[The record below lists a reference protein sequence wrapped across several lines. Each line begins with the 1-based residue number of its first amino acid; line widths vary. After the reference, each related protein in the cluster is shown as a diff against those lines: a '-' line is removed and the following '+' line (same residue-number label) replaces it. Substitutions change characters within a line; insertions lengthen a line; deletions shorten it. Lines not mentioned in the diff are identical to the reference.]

1 VDRTGVA
8 AAALLLL
15 AFGGGM
21 QLWTNPAWLPITGL
35 AVALLVI
42 AALGGADLRRA
53 LVLFGWYWPPCY
65 LLASA
70 VGHWDNRNIAAVW
83 SVAAVLALT
92 TTGQKRDYVAIAANV
107 ALLLWLGSRG
117 AALGLWAGLLVLWW
131 PVKPARWS
139 LLASLLVLPLL
150 VWLRPDT
157 AGYRFDYWRGA
168 LAAWQTS
175 PWWGVGYGGLQA
187 GCWLPE
193 PVNDCQLHAHN
204 LFVHVLAEFGLVGLV
219 WLLVGLYLLA
229 ISTRPR
235 WEWALIA
242 ALLAHSLVDLP
253 LFWLG
258 PAALFVVVAIK
269 PRQFLPVW
277 KFLPGFIYK
286 KMVVSNY
293 SREE

>member
-1 VDRTGVA
+1 MDKTGVA

-21 QLWTNPAWLPITGL
+21 QLWTNPAWLPIVGL
-35 AVALLVI
+35 AVVLLVV

-70 VGHWDNRNIAAVW
+70 AGHWDNRNIAAVW
-83 SVAAVLALT
+83 SVAAALALT
-92 TTGQKRDYVAIAANV
+92 TTGHQRDYVAIGANV
-107 ALLLWLGSRG
+107 VLLLWFGSRG
-117 AALGLWAGLLVLWW
+117 ALLGLWVGLLVGLWPMFLPRLGLMSTAIVFPALGL
-131 PVKPARWS
+131 
-139 LLASLLVLPLL
+139 
-150 VWLRPDT
+150 LRPTT
-157 AGYRFDYWRGA
+157 AMYRLGYWRGA
-168 LAAWQTS
+168 LEAWQTA
-175 PWWGVGYGGLQA
+175 PWFGVGYGGLQR

-193 PVNDCQLHAHN
+193 AGDCQIHAHN
-204 LFVHVLAEFGLVGLV
+204 LFIHVLAEFGVVGLV
-219 WLLVGLYLLA
+219 ALLA
-229 ISTRPR
+229 GLGLALAAPRPR
-235 WEWALIA
+235 WQWAVIA

-258 PAALFVVVAIK
+258 PAALFVVVVIK
-269 PRQFLPVW
+269 PPRFLGDYQKSWGVT
-277 KFLPGFIYK
+277 LK